1 MFEGVQAVGL
11 GVPFDEW
18 KALFT
23 SADSDTYHDS
33 LGIFSSVAGKVL
45 PGSDGFSKKPNAAA
59 VTHQFNTPE
68 YVAGTL
74 GRLVRV
80 KVGLVE
86 LTSFM
91 CGRERSGAKTF
102 ASQPVR
108 PQRGAIQE
116 RAGRGCDEATVDG
129 AWDGSVHRDDRQH
142 LRSSSPVELPGTL
155 VTS

>member
-86 LTSFM
+86 LTSFV

-102 ASQPVR
+102 ASQFDPRVEPFKSALAEGVMKLPLTGPGMGAYTVMTDNTYAR
-108 PQRGAIQE
+108 PR
-116 RAGRGCDEATVDG
+116 
-129 AWDGSVHRDDRQH
+129 
-142 LRSSSPVELPGTL
+142 L
-155 VTS
+155 